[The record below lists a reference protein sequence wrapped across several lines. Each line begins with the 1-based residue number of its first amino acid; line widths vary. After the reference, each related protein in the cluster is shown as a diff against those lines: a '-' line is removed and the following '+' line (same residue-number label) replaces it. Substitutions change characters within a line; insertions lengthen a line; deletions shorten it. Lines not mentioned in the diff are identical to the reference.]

1 VRSDFVLPHHHHHHH
16 HKPQHPPTNPTTTM
30 AKTRPSK
37 PSSDSKKKDKKR
49 QKSLLHSTGGL
60 SSNPLAPSTASEE
73 ATTLVAAA
81 KALLHVQH
89 EPMEALT
96 LATRALQREPNSLS
110 ILELLAEIQVELGDV
125 DTAYTLYS
133 RAATLDPT
141 GGGSGPEKFLWLAQ
155 LSPNGGAEAVRWY
168 ETGVDVLRRFVT
180 LRDSGAGSHLAERNL
195 EKKLVSALCGLA
207 EIYMSDLCMEPDAE
221 SRCEAYVTEALLAMP
236 ESCEALQTLASV
248 RISQQRPEDA
258 VAALQ
263 RATAELGK
271 ADKELPSYA
280 VRIGLARLLIETA
293 QYESAIEVLERLQ
306 AEDDELPD
314 LWYLGGWTLFLLG
327 ERERGSKEG
336 WMELWEAAREW
347 LRSCQQVYHPPP
359 PRLRAGHC

>member
-1 VRSDFVLPHHHHHHH
+1 
-16 HKPQHPPTNPTTTM
+16 M

-37 PSSDSKKKDKKR
+37 PSSASKKKDKKR
-49 QKSLLHSTGGL
+49 QKSLLNSTGGF
-60 SSNPLAPSTASEE
+60 SSNPLAPSSSTEDV
-73 ATTLVAAA
+73 TTLVAAA
-81 KALLHVQH
+81 TALLHVQH

-96 LATRALQREPNSLS
+96 LATRALQQQPNSLPV
-110 ILELLAEIQVELGDV
+110 LELLAEIQVELGDV

-141 GGGSGPEKFLWLAQ
+141 GNHESVGGSGPEKFLWLAQ

-168 ETGVDVLRRFVT
+168 ETGVEVLRRFIT
-180 LRDSGAGSHLAERNL
+180 LRDSGAAETADLAERNL

-248 RISQQRPEDA
+248 RISQQRVEDA

-263 RATAELGK
+263 RATEQLGK
-271 ADKELPSYA
+271 EGAELPSYA

-306 AEDDELPD
+306 AEDDQLPD

-327 ERERGSKEG
+327 ERERGRKEG

-347 LRSCQQVYHPPP
+347 LQSCQQVHPPT
-359 PRLRAGHC
+359 